1 MTDPSF
7 SIPHIEKDIHWLV
20 QELGPRPAY
29 SSEAR
34 LGALG
39 IRDRLKDAGW
49 EPKVAQL
56 ANNIVA
62 CKGNGQTL
70 FLAHSD
76 SVADSPGAIDNAV
89 GVAALLELARS
100 TEATNLCLGFPAQ
113 EELGLVGSRHMAAIL
128 EEWHPSPKDLKVVI
142 ALDLVGQGDLSVTGL
157 SQDWGVSELNWLST
171 KGDISFEYGYQV
183 VSRILPSYERSDHR
197 SFAEKGYLSA
207 HLLGR
212 NQDGI
217 FPEYHLS
224 SDTEYDVAHIENL
237 MLVLETIATS
247 EPPEQSPEWQSG
259 LVLGKQVLPF
269 WLIWLVCLAAIVSGA
284 KNFIS
289 LKVHSLNFLKII
301 GIWLTW
307 GLLSNIPLWLGIFT
321 PSIEETNALSITGLP
336 ANGWWHWSSIYLLVF
351 LVALKIGQSFPRINA
366 SHFWKGSSTFWG
378 GIFTLGL
385 FIIDPVLA
393 FPVAIATLFS
403 LRFSFLLALG
413 GAYWLSGGILREVA
427 FWGVLPP
434 YFWFI
439 PTLLLIPAIFMNDDS
454 SSQ

>member
-7 SIPHIEKDIHWLV
+7 SIPRIEKDIQWLV

-34 LGALG
+34 LAALG
-39 IRDRLKDAGW
+39 IRDSLKESGW
-49 EPKVAQL
+49 EPQVAQL

-70 FLAHSD
+70 LLAHSD
-76 SVADSPGAIDNAV
+76 SVPNSPGAIDNAV

-100 TEATNLCLGFPAQ
+100 TEATDLCLGFPAQ
-113 EELGLVGSRHMAAIL
+113 EELGLIGSHHMASIL
-128 EEWHPSPKDLKVVI
+128 EEWHPAPKNLKVVI
-142 ALDLVGQGDLSVTGL
+142 ALDLVGQGELSVTGL
-157 SQDWGVSELNWLST
+157 SKDWGGSELNWLT
-171 KGDISFEYGYQV
+171 EQGDISFEYGYQV
-183 VSRILPSYERSDHR
+183 VSRSLPSYERSDHR
-197 SFAEKGYLSA
+197 SFAAQGYLSA

-217 FPEYHLS
+217 FPEYHQS
-224 SDTEYDVAHIENL
+224 SDTEYDVSHIENL
-237 MLVLETIATS
+237 MQVLESIVTS

-259 LVLGKQVLPF
+259 LVLGTQVLPF
-269 WLIWLVCLAAIVSGA
+269 WLIWFVCLAAIAAGA

-289 LKVHSLNFLKII
+289 LKVHGRNFLKII
-301 GIWLTW
+301 GIWFGW

-336 ANGWWHWSSIYLLVF
+336 ANGWWNWSSIYLLVF
-351 LVALKIGQSFPRINA
+351 LVTLKTVQVFPKLKLA
-366 SHFWKGSSTFWG
+366 QFWNGSSTFWG
-378 GIFTLGL
+378 GIFTLGMVV
-385 FIIDPVLA
+385 IDPVLA
-393 FPVAIATLFS
+393 FPVAVGTLIS
-403 LRFSFLLALG
+403 LRFPFLFALG

-434 YFWFI
+434 AFWFI
-439 PTLLLIPAIFMNDDS
+439 PSLLLIPAMFVKDDS
-454 SSQ
+454 CSQ